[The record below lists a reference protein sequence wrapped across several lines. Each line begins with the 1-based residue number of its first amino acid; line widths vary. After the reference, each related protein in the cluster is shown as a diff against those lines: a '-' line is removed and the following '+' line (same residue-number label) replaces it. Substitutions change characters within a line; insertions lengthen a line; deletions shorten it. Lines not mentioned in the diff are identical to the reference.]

1 MMRTSLSDGD
11 DGVAVFG
18 SFAVAVVAL
27 KMFDIDANH
36 RMISFHD
43 LATSHVHSFAKD
55 IAVADGDYSSDLE
68 LTAVAV
74 EHVTDFDF

>member
-1 MMRTSLSDGD
+1 MMRTLLSDGD

-18 SFAVAVVAL
+18 SFAVAVAL

-55 IAVADGDYSSDLE
+55 IAVADGGYSSDLE
-68 LTAVAV
+68 LTAVVV